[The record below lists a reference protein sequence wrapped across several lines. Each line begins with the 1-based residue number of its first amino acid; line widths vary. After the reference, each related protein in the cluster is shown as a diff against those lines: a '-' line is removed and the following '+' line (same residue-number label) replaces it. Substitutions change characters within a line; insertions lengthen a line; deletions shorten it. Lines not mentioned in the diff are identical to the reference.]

1 MATKFRLK
9 KGKGSVNSF
18 SMDGVR
24 YFPGDVVDLPAT
36 YKGEAWLE
44 PLEHEKKVSAVPGKI
59 EPAPAEAE
67 EEKPDEAKKATKPSK
82 PKK

>member
-9 KGKGSVNSF
+9 KGKGSVSSF
-18 SMDGVR
+18 SMNGER
-24 YFPGDVVDLPAT
+24 YGPGDVVDLPST

-44 PLEHEKKVSAVPGKI
+44 PLEPEKKVAAVPGKI

-67 EEKPDEAKKATKPSK
+67 EIKPDEAKKAKKPSK